1 MVNETRQSR
10 VGGIHFGAHAVV
22 TSVKIDCQL
31 KKRRYKPKSCQHN
44 SRRTS
49 QCFDDAQIHIYTYP
63 RLES

>member
-10 VGGIHFGAHAVV
+10 VGGIHFGAHAAV

-49 QCFDDAQIHIYTYP
+49 QCFDDA
-63 RLES
+63 